1 MNKMKPVRRV
11 MRRPAQEE
19 LSQFGFRFIQYKQE
33 KEGPILM
40 IKNYIKTTVRNLFKH
55 KVYTFI
61 NILGLA
67 IGMSACL
74 LILLFVRHE
83 LSYDGYHQ
91 NSDRIY
97 RIAMAARWG
106 GRDFDVAVVPAVAAK
121 TMVADYPEVED
132 AVRFRQRGD
141 YIIQYKDQSFREEKI
156 VFTDTTFFKLFSI
169 PLLQGDAES
178 ALTEPYSIVL
188 SRKTAQKYFRDE
200 DPLGKSLKLDNR
212 YDYKV
217 TGVFEEIPENTHFH
231 FDVLLSMESIEE
243 SRDPSWGSQ
252 NFQTYI
258 LLQQNADPSAL
269 EAKFPEM
276 LEKYLWPEFAQ
287 IMGTTVDEIHKST
300 DMQAEFYLQP
310 LKSIHLHSD
319 LLAELEPNSDIRY
332 AYIFS
337 AIALFILIIAS
348 INFMNLSTA
357 RAAGRAKEVGLRK
370 VLGSQRW
377 QLITQYLIE
386 SSFLSFISIIFAVGL
401 VVAALPAFN
410 RLSGKSLEISALFL
424 QGTPFYL
431 ILLAVLTGF
440 LAGSY
445 PSLFISAFRPIQ
457 VLRGKINIGV
467 KSGMMRSALV
477 VFQFTASIIL
487 IIGTIVVFK
496 QLRYIQDKNL
506 GFDKEQVLILNNAY
520 LLEKQAETF
529 KEKMKTSPQIL
540 NASISGYLPVPSQRS
555 NNAVFPEGKRDDK
568 HSTSFQTWVVD
579 HDYLE
584 TMGMELVEGRFFSQE
599 FSTDDQA
606 AVINQSVAK
615 QFSWPDPVGRRLGR
629 FINQKGDIK
638 LYTVIGVVKDFHFE
652 SMRENIGPLVMFLG
666 ESRGN
671 ISFRLKTQDVSS
683 AIGLLEQQWNQ
694 FSPDQPFEY
703 SFLDERFEQMYQSE
717 QKIGRIFTVFASLAI
732 FIGCLGLFGLAAFT
746 AEQKTKEIGIR
757 KVLGAT
763 SSRIIRLLLKEFVIL
778 VAIANLI
785 AWPIAYLVMNR
796 WLTDFAYR
804 ISPHILIFIFA
815 GILTLVVSL
824 LTVSLQAVKAALAD
838 PIRSLRYE

>member
-1 MNKMKPVRRV
+1 
-11 MRRPAQEE
+11 
-19 LSQFGFRFIQYKQE
+19 
-33 KEGPILM
+33 M
-40 IKNYIKTTVRNLFKH
+40 IKNYLKTAVRNLFKH
-55 KVYTFI
+55 KGYTFI

-67 IGMSACL
+67 IGMTACL

-97 RIAMAARWG
+97 RVAMAARWG
-106 GRDFDVAVVPAVAAK
+106 GRDFDIAVVPAATAK
-121 TMVADYPEVED
+121 TMVTDFPEVED

-141 YIIQYKDQSFREEKI
+141 YIVQYKDQSFREEKI

-169 PLLQGDAES
+169 PLLQGDADS
-178 ALTEPYSIVL
+178 ALTDPYSIVL

-200 DPLGKSLKLDNR
+200 DPLGKTLKLDIR
-212 YDYKV
+212 YDCKV
-217 TGVFEEIPENTHFH
+217 TGIFEEIPDNAHFH
-231 FDVLLSMESIEE
+231 FDILLSMESIEE
-243 SRDPSWGSQ
+243 SRDLSWGSQ

-258 LLQQNADPSAL
+258 LLRQDADPSAL

-276 LEKYLWPEFAQ
+276 LEKYMWPQFAQ
-287 IMGTTVDEIHKST
+287 ILGITVDEIHKST
-300 DMQAEFYLQP
+300 DMWAKFYLQP

-319 LLAELEPNSDIRY
+319 LLGELGPNNDIRY
-332 AYIFS
+332 IYIFS

-370 VLGSQRW
+370 VLGSQRR
-377 QLITQYLIE
+377 QLIIQYLME
-386 SSFLSFISIIFAVGL
+386 STFLSFISIIFAIGI
-401 VVAALPAFN
+401 VVLALPAFN
-410 RLSGKSLEISALFL
+410 QLSGKSLEISTIFL
-424 QGTPFYL
+424 QRMPFYL

-445 PSLFISAFRPIQ
+445 PSFFISAFQPIQ
-457 VLRGKINIGV
+457 VLRGKMKIGV

-477 VFQFTASIIL
+477 VFQFTTSIIL
-487 IIGTIVVFK
+487 IIGTMVVFK
-496 QLRYIQDKNL
+496 QLRYIQNKNL
-506 GFDKEQVLILNNAY
+506 GFNKEHVLILDNAY
-520 LLEKQAETF
+520 LLEKQAKTF
-529 KEKMKTSPQIL
+529 KEKMKTYPQIL
-540 NASISGYLPVPSQRS
+540 NASISGYLPVPSMRS
-555 NNAVFPEGKRDDK
+555 NDGIFPEGKRNDE
-568 HSTSFQTWVVD
+568 HSTSFQNWNVD
-579 HDYLE
+579 YDYLE
-584 TMGMELVEGRFFSQE
+584 TMGMKLVEGRFFSQE

-629 FINQKGDIK
+629 IINQKGDIK
-638 LYTVIGVVKDFHFE
+638 LYTVIGVMEDFHFE
-652 SMRENIGPLVMFLG
+652 SLRENIGPLVMFLD

-683 AIGLLEQQWNQ
+683 VIDLLEQQWKQ
-694 FSPDQPFEY
+694 FLPNQPFEY

-717 QKIGRIFTVFASLAI
+717 HKIGKIFTVFASLAI

-746 AEQKTKEIGIR
+746 AEQRTKEIGIR

-763 SSRIIRLLLKEFVIL
+763 SPRIIRLLLKEFVIL
-778 VAIANLI
+778 VGIANLI
-785 AWPIAYLVMNR
+785 AWPVAYLVMNR

-815 GILTLVVSL
+815 GILTLVVAL
-824 LTVSLQAVKAALAD
+824 LTVSFQAVKAALAD
-838 PIRSLRYE
+838 PIRSLRNE

>member
-1 MNKMKPVRRV
+1 
-11 MRRPAQEE
+11 
-19 LSQFGFRFIQYKQE
+19 
-33 KEGPILM
+33 M
-40 IKNYIKTTVRNLFKH
+40 IKNYLKTAVRNLFKH
-55 KVYTFI
+55 KGYTFI

-67 IGMSACL
+67 IGMTACL

-97 RIAMAARWG
+97 RVAMAARWG
-106 GRDFDVAVVPAVAAK
+106 GRDFDIAVVPAATAK
-121 TMVADYPEVED
+121 TMVTDFPEVED

-141 YIIQYKDQSFREEKI
+141 YIVQYKDQSFREEKI

-169 PLLQGDAES
+169 PLLQGDADS
-178 ALTEPYSIVL
+178 ALTDPYSIVL

-200 DPLGKSLKLDNR
+200 DPLGKTLKLDIR
-212 YDYKV
+212 YDCKV
-217 TGVFEEIPENTHFH
+217 TGIFEEIPDNAHFH
-231 FDVLLSMESIEE
+231 FDILLSMESIEE
-243 SRDPSWGSQ
+243 SRDLSWGSQ

-258 LLQQNADPSAL
+258 LLRQDADPSAL

-276 LEKYLWPEFAQ
+276 LEKYMWPQFAQ
-287 IMGTTVDEIHKST
+287 ILGITVDEIHKST
-300 DMQAEFYLQP
+300 DMWAKFYLQP

-319 LLAELEPNSDIRY
+319 LLGELGPNNDIRY
-332 AYIFS
+332 IYIFS

-370 VLGSQRW
+370 VLGSQRR
-377 QLITQYLIE
+377 QLIIQYLME
-386 SSFLSFISIIFAVGL
+386 STFLSFISIIFAIGI
-401 VVAALPAFN
+401 VVLALPAFN
-410 RLSGKSLEISALFL
+410 QLSGKSLEISTIFL
-424 QGTPFYL
+424 QRMPFYL

-445 PSLFISAFRPIQ
+445 PSFFISAFQPIQ
-457 VLRGKINIGV
+457 VLRGKMKIGV

-477 VFQFTASIIL
+477 VFQFTTSIIL
-487 IIGTIVVFK
+487 IIGTMVVFK
-496 QLRYIQDKNL
+496 QLRYIQNKNL
-506 GFDKEQVLILNNAY
+506 GFNKEQVLILDNAY
-520 LLEKQAETF
+520 LLEKQAKTF
-529 KEKMKTSPQIL
+529 KEKMKTYPQIL
-540 NASISGYLPVPSQRS
+540 NASISGYLPVPSMRS
-555 NNAVFPEGKRDDK
+555 NDGIFPEGKRNDE
-568 HSTSFQTWVVD
+568 HSTSFQNWNVD
-579 HDYLE
+579 YDYLE
-584 TMGMELVEGRFFSQE
+584 TMGMKLVEGRFFSQE

-629 FINQKGDIK
+629 IINQKGDIK
-638 LYTVIGVVKDFHFE
+638 LYTVIGVMEDFHFE
-652 SMRENIGPLVMFLG
+652 SLRENIGPLVMFLD

-683 AIGLLEQQWNQ
+683 VIDLLEQQWKQ
-694 FSPDQPFEY
+694 FLPNQPFEY

-717 QKIGRIFTVFASLAI
+717 HKIGKIFTVFASLAI

-746 AEQKTKEIGIR
+746 AEQRTKEIGIR

-763 SSRIIRLLLKEFVIL
+763 SPRIIRLLLKEFVIL
-778 VAIANLI
+778 VGIANLI
-785 AWPIAYLVMNR
+785 AWPVAYLVMNR

-815 GILTLVVSL
+815 GILTLVVAL
-824 LTVSLQAVKAALAD
+824 LTVSFQAVKAALAD

>member
-1 MNKMKPVRRV
+1 
-11 MRRPAQEE
+11 
-19 LSQFGFRFIQYKQE
+19 
-33 KEGPILM
+33 M
-40 IKNYIKTTVRNLFKH
+40 IKNYLKTAVRNLFKH
-55 KVYTFI
+55 KGYTFI

-67 IGMSACL
+67 IGMTACL

-97 RIAMAARWG
+97 RVAMAARWG
-106 GRDFDVAVVPAVAAK
+106 GRDFDIAVVPAATAK
-121 TMVADYPEVED
+121 TMVTDFPEVED
-132 AVRFRQRGD
+132 AIRFRQRGD
-141 YIIQYKDQSFREEKI
+141 YIVQYKDQNFREEKI
-156 VFTDTTFFKLFSI
+156 IFTDTTFFKLFSI

-178 ALTEPYSIVL
+178 ALINPYSIVL

-200 DPLGKSLKLDNR
+200 DPMGKTLKLDNR

-217 TGVFEEIPENTHFH
+217 TGVFEEIPDNTHFH
-231 FDVLLSMESIEE
+231 FNILLSMESIEE
-243 SRDPSWGSQ
+243 SRDLSWGSQ

-258 LLQQNADPSAL
+258 LLQQEADPSAL

-276 LEKYLWPEFAQ
+276 LEKYMWPQFAQ
-287 IMGTTVDEIHKST
+287 ILGITVDEIHKST
-300 DMQAEFYLQP
+300 DMRAKFYLQP

-319 LLAELEPNSDIRY
+319 LLGELGPNNDIRY
-332 AYIFS
+332 IYIFS

-370 VLGSQRW
+370 VLGSQRR
-377 QLITQYLIE
+377 QLIFQYLME
-386 SSFLSFISIIFAVGL
+386 STFLSFISIIFAIGI
-401 VVAALPAFN
+401 VVLALPAFN
-410 RLSGKSLEISALFL
+410 QLSGKSLEISTAFH
-424 QGTPFYL
+424 QRMPFYL

-445 PSLFISAFRPIQ
+445 PSFFISAFQPIQ
-457 VLRGKINIGV
+457 VLRGKMKIGI

-477 VFQFTASIIL
+477 IFQFTASIFL

-496 QLRYIQDKNL
+496 QLRYIQTKNL
-506 GFDKEQVLILNNAY
+506 GFNKEQVLILDNAY
-520 LLEKQAETF
+520 LLRKQAKTF
-529 KEKMKTSPQIL
+529 KEQMKSYPQIF
-540 NASISGYLPVPSQRS
+540 NASISGYLPVPSMRS
-555 NNAVFPEGKRDDK
+555 NNGIFPEGKRDDE
-568 HSTSFQTWVVD
+568 HSTSFQNWIVD
-579 HDYLE
+579 YDYLE
-584 TMGMELVEGRFFSQE
+584 TMGMKLVEGRFFSQE

-615 QFSWPDPVGRRLGR
+615 QFGWPDPVGRRLGR
-629 FINQKGDIK
+629 IINQKGDIK
-638 LYTVIGVVKDFHFE
+638 LYTVIGVMEDFHFE
-652 SMRENIGPLVMFLG
+652 SLRENIGPLVMFLG

-671 ISFRLKTQDVSS
+671 ISFRLKAQDVSS
-683 AIGLLEQQWNQ
+683 VIGLLEQQWKQ
-694 FSPDQPFEY
+694 FLPNQPFEY

-717 QKIGRIFTVFASLAI
+717 QKIGKIFTVFAILAI

-746 AEQKTKEIGIR
+746 AEQRTKEIGIR

-763 SSRIIRLLLKEFVIL
+763 SPRIIRLLLREFVIL
-778 VAIANLI
+778 VGIANLI

-804 ISPHILIFIFA
+804 TSPHILIFIFA

-824 LTVSLQAVKAALAD
+824 LTVSFQAVKAALAD